1 MNKIAIKNHFVPSGY
16 EMEVFFI
23 DDVPLYEYIT
33 KWTGLKPELSQSI
46 ADDLAIC
53 WTDEYD
59 FEGDARFMRFV
70 LGKERAI
77 IPILSCPEDFDF
89 SCTVIVADIE
99 KQRDKV
105 LWKRIGIVDHS
116 AESFEEEKR
125 RGILFTQAYSE
136 EDWVRYGGD
145 IASEE
150 VDSPAWSKWMS
161 DNWSEELFRRRVNY
175 TYPYYQDERNI
186 IWIAGCGFEFDRRE
200 YDALVAGCY
209 AGVDG

>member
-33 KWTGLKPELSQSI
+33 KWTGMKPELSQSI

-77 IPILSCPEDFDF
+77 IPILS
-89 SCTVIVADIE
+89 
-99 KQRDKV
+99 
-105 LWKRIGIVDHS
+105 
-116 AESFEEEKR
+116 
-125 RGILFTQAYSE
+125 
-136 EDWVRYGGD
+136 
-145 IASEE
+145 
-150 VDSPAWSKWMS
+150 
-161 DNWSEELFRRRVNY
+161 
-175 TYPYYQDERNI
+175 
-186 IWIAGCGFEFDRRE
+186 
-200 YDALVAGCY
+200 
-209 AGVDG
+209 